1 MDYFISLFKE
11 VKNNHIKEKDL
22 YEVEKQEKD
31 RENEIL
37 VENLQK
43 VVGLKDQ
50 EIEQMKRVQKS
61 L

>member
-1 MDYFISLFKE
+1 MFAWFIPLLKE

-22 YEVEKQEKD
+22 YEVQKQESD

-43 VVGLKDQ
+43 VVSLKDQ
-50 EIEQMKRVQKS
+50 EIEQMKRV
-61 L
+61 